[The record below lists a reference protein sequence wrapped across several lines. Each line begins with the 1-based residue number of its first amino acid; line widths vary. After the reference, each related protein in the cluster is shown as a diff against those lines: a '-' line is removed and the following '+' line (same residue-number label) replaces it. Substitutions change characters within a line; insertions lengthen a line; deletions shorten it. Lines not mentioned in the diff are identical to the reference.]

1 MIKVKI
7 LVVNGNLKIVLMII
21 NDIYVDDND
30 KVIIIWYDFLI

>member
-7 LVVNGNLKIVLMII
+7 LVVNGNLKIILMII

>member
-21 NDIYVDDND
+21 NDTYVDDND
-30 KVIIIWYDFLI
+30 KVTIIWHDLLI

>member
-7 LVVNGNLKIVLMII
+7 LVVNGNLKIILMII
-21 NDIYVDDND
+21 NDMYVDDND

>member
-7 LVVNGNLKIVLMII
+7 LVVNGNLKIILMII

-30 KVIIIWYDFLI
+30 KVIILWYDFLI